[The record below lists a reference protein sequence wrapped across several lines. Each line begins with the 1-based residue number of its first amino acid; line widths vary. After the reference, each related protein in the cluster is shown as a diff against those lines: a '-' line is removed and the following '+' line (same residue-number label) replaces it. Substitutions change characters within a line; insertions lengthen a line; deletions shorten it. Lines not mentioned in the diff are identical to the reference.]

1 MNKSILIF
9 IITYF
14 ASHRL
19 KKVYKKI
26 PFKQIFSKKFRAK
39 VLISDDKST
48 DDTIKIAK
56 KISYNNKNV
65 ILNFNKKRLGYGG
78 NIKFCL
84 NYAIK
89 NNYDYAVMIHGDE
102 QYDPKYIN
110 EMILKINCQKKIAAI
125 CGSRM
130 LYKKDALKGGMPK
143 YKFIGNIVL
152 TKIFNLFFNAKFT
165 DCHSGYWFYNL
176 LYIKKI
182 NLKKINNNFNFDNQL
197 RINLINKKLK
207 ILEVPIKT
215 YYGNERSSVHLIY
228 ALRFLLDLFK
238 GKLFKTYL

>member
-14 ASHRL
+14 ASFRL
-19 KKVYKKI
+19 EKVYKKI
-26 PFKQIFSKKFRAK
+26 PFKKKFLKNFRVK
-39 VLISDDKST
+39 VLISDDQSA

-56 KISYNNKNV
+56 KISFKNNKV

-84 NYAIK
+84 KYAIK
-89 NNYDYAVMIHGDE
+89 NNYDYAVMVHGDN
-102 QYDPKYIN
+102 QYNPNYIN
-110 EMILKINCQKKIAAI
+110 RMINIINNQKNISAV

-130 LYKKDALKGGMPK
+130 YYKIDALKGGMPK

-152 TKIFNLFFNAKFT
+152 TKIFNLFFNTKFT
-165 DCHSGYWFYNL
+165 DCHSGFWFYNL
-176 LYIKKI
+176 SCIKKI
-182 NLKKINNNFNFDNQL
+182 NLKKIEDNFNFDNQL
-197 RINLINKKLK
+197 RINLIKNKLN
-207 ILEVPIKT
+207 ILEIPIKT
-215 YYGNERSSVHLIY
+215 YYGSERSSVHLFY

-238 GKLFKTYL
+238 SKFF

>member
-14 ASHRL
+14 ASYRL
-19 KKVYKKI
+19 EKVYKKI
-26 PFKQIFSKKFRAK
+26 PFTKIFLKNFRVK
-39 VLISDDKST
+39 VLISDDQST

-56 KISYNNKNV
+56 KISYKNNNI

-84 NYAIK
+84 KYAIK
-89 NNYDYAVMIHGDE
+89 NNYDYAVMVHGDN
-102 QYDPKYIN
+102 QYNPNYIN
-110 EMILKINCQKKIAAI
+110 HMIRVINYQKNIAAV

-130 LYKKDALKGGMPK
+130 YYKKNALKGGMPK

-152 TKIFNLFFNAKFT
+152 TKIFNLFFNTKFT
-165 DCHSGYWFYNL
+165 DCHSGFWFYNL
-176 LYIKKI
+176 SCIKKI
-182 NLKKINNNFNFDNQL
+182 NLKKIENNFNFDNQL
-197 RINLINKKLK
+197 RINLIKKKLN
-207 ILEVPIKT
+207 ILEIPIKT
-215 YYGNERSSVHLIY
+215 YYGSERSSVHLFY

-238 GKLFKTYL
+238 GKLFKNYL